1 MSIQFIYDPVID
13 VFCNLSTGEV
23 YYNNCNYF
31 NILNINIRVFNEG
44 GAIASGSL
52 SSLLYIQAAVVA
64 FLVALLWS
72 GWAAREY
79 RDAQAGMKGQKG

>member
-1 MSIQFIYDPVID
+1 MSIQFIYDPATN
-13 VFCNLSTGEV
+13 VFWNLSTGEIF
-23 YYNNCNYF
+23 YNNCNYF
-31 NILNINIRVFNEG
+31 SVLNTTIRVFNEG

-52 SSLLYIQAAVVA
+52 SSLLYIQAAVMA
-64 FLVALLWS
+64 FLVALLWC